1 VPGERIVGFITRG
14 RGVTIHRID
23 CPNVGPLMQQP
34 ERHLP
39 VEWDVADEQTFL
51 VRLLVTL
58 ENRKNMLR
66 DLTQAI
72 SDEETNI
79 RSAAVNGDRSTGMG
93 EFVIDVRNLRHL
105 NRVIASVRRIP
116 GVLSVDR
123 SSDRLGPIGGESVGN
138 E

>member
-1 VPGERIVGFITRG
+1 MGFITRG
-14 RGVTIHRID
+14 RGVTIHRAD
-23 CPNVGPLMQQP
+23 CPNVVPLMQQP
-34 ERHLP
+34 ERQLP
-39 VEWDVADEQTFL
+39 VEWDVGAQQTFL

-58 ENRKNMLR
+58 ENRKNLLR

-79 RSAAVNGDRSTGMG
+79 RSAAVNGDSSTGLG
-93 EFVIDVRNLRHL
+93 EFVIEVRNLRHL
-105 NRVIASVRRIP
+105 NRVISSLRKVS

-123 SSDRLGPIGGESVGN
+123 SADKLGPISGEFDAG